1 MIEKIFEKITNNFYT
16 DEPVSVIITKEG
28 GANYLSNT
36 INISEEIMEV
46 FRKGNLPRFSVYY
59 HELAHHLYS
68 SGMFKH
74 EAKWRAITSGPL
86 EWHQKYHHLINWIED
101 FYIEETLLKQ
111 YPYLSDTIKCLKL
124 LTPEYNPQHIKYT
137 FNHYYMYGVPN
148 NALTYDDQLVF
159 VDYINELLGYRRH
172 QLFGEG
178 VVTNLKIKPGRD
190 TLFAVRLV
198 EFYNWCVS
206 KGIFEP
212 DEELPDLTHPTSY
225 ITVSDPDGAPD
236 GTQDG
241 DRAQTPDGQ
250 GSAGTHS
257 GQVGKIIKENFIT
270 KGGDSTKIPVEL
282 ERSIINRELLNMTQ
296 VYQGDQGTR
305 DGLFNTGWKESYT
318 IQPKVNVPHF
328 FNPYKLMEQNLFYE
342 RKRTF
347 TEVSI
352 FRDISGSVSYQT
364 HKLMDQAI
372 ALLMD
377 EIPVDVHYYLY
388 ASGEISI
395 LEVPYVPWPDMN
407 NVPEVYENNELFQ
420 KLGGGTNSDA
430 IADVITQQ
438 LNDRHFNII
447 LTDGDLNALMRRD
460 NIAALL
466 ENVYVIGVHGDPG
479 TEYTAIN
486 TVEDLPK
493 VIEGLSKYERL

>member
-1 MIEKIFEKITNNFYT
+1 
-16 DEPVSVIITKEG
+16 
-28 GANYLSNT
+28 
-36 INISEEIMEV
+36 
-46 FRKGNLPRFSVYY
+46 
-59 HELAHHLYS
+59 
-68 SGMFKH
+68 
-74 EAKWRAITSGPL
+74 
-86 EWHQKYHHLINWIED
+86 
-101 FYIEETLLKQ
+101 
-111 YPYLSDTIKCLKL
+111 
-124 LTPEYNPQHIKYT
+124 
-137 FNHYYMYGVPN
+137 MYGVPN

-225 ITVSDPDGAPD
+225 ITVSDPN
-236 GTQDG
+236 
-241 DRAQTPDGQ
+241 
-250 GSAGTHS
+250 S
-257 GQVGKIIKENFIT
+257 GKVGKIIKENFIT

-282 ERSIINRELLNMTQ
+282 ERTIINRELLNMTQ
-296 VYQGDQGTR
+296 VYQGDQGTK
-305 DGLFNTGWKESYT
+305 DGLFNTGWKESNT

-352 FRDISGSVSYQT
+352 FRDISGSVGYQT
-364 HKLMDQAI
+364 HMLMDQAI
-372 ALLMD
+372 ALLMN

-388 ASGEISI
+388 SSGEISI
-395 LEVPYVPWPDMN
+395 LEVPYVPWPDTDKP
-407 NVPEVYENNELFQ
+407 PEVYENNELFQ

-466 ENVYVIGVHGDPG
+466 KNVYVIGVHGNPG
-479 TEYTAIN
+479 TEYTAID
-486 TVEDLPK
+486 TVKDLPK
-493 VIEGLSKYERL
+493 VIEGLCKHEHL

>member
-16 DEPVSVIITKEG
+16 DEPVSVIITKQG

-137 FNHYYMYGVPN
+137 FNHFYMYGVPN

-225 ITVSDPDGAPD
+225 ITVSDPN
-236 GTQDG
+236 
-241 DRAQTPDGQ
+241 
-250 GSAGTHS
+250 S
-257 GQVGKIIKENFIT
+257 GKVGKIIKENFIT

-282 ERSIINRELLNMTQ
+282 ERTIINRELLNMTQ
-296 VYQGDQGTR
+296 VYQGDQGTK
-305 DGLFNTGWKESYT
+305 DGLFNTGWKESNT

-352 FRDISGSVSYQT
+352 FRDISGSVGYQT

-372 ALLMD
+372 ALLMN

-395 LEVPYVPWPDMN
+395 LEVPYVPWPDIN
-407 NVPEVYENNELFQ
+407 KIPEVYENNELFQ

-466 ENVYVIGVHGDPG
+466 KNVYVIGVHGNPG
-479 TEYTAIN
+479 TEYTAID
-486 TVEDLPK
+486 TVKDLPK
-493 VIEGLSKYERL
+493 VIEGLCKYEHL